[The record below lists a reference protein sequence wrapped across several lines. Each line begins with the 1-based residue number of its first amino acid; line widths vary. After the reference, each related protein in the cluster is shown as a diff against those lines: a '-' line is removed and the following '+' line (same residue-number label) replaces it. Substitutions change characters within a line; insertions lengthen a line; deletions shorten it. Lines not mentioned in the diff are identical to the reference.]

1 MAAVPRGLLARAIR
15 IVNGGIIRPE
25 PEPIDIAATPPTART
40 TPPKPAQHTAPIHR
54 PITT

>member
-25 PEPIDIAATPPTART
+25 PEPIDIAVTPPTART